1 MRNKTT
7 QPDGERSDIDSLRRE
22 QELCIDAMSSGEFDD
37 LSDQEWVALCERV
50 AQQQKQ
56 AHAKAAQAAAD
67 A

>member
-1 MRNKTT
+1 MSSKTT
-7 QPDGERSDIDSLRRE
+7 RTDPDKRE
-22 QELCIDAMSSGEFDD
+22 QDAMRIEQEFCLDAMSSGEFDD

-56 AHAKAAQAAAD
+56 ANTKAAAAAAD